1 VTSLKT
7 MMRLWSGLK
16 TMSNFCIVCAPRSG
30 SYWFM
35 EYMCRTFDLV
45 EGNEWFGR
53 NKKVDLITPTE
64 LNTKTV
70 DIDWTKNED
79 LLSVKDIKRRRKHLE
94 NFPFP
99 YCIKIMPLQLTNTVE
114 QQDLTVWERAEI
126 AYEILEDFD
135 LIWFKR
141 RNKISHF
148 CFELTAMHCSMPDCQ
163 GRTLSQQQ
171 KKILINLC
179 LERTLQIL
187 LWNLLPLHKKF
198 GMKIL

>member
-1 VTSLKT
+1 
-7 MMRLWSGLK
+7 MRLWSGLK

-148 CFELTAMHCSMPDCQ
+148 CFELTAMHCS
-163 GRTLSQQQ
+163 
-171 KKILINLC
+171 C
-179 LERTLQIL
+179 LLYTSDAADE
-187 LWNLLPLHKKF
+187 
-198 GMKIL
+198 